1 MLSTILSSR
10 EIWCNAKQYYARHSI
25 LSNSK
30 WYNANGTTAKQCYA
44 RKYYART
51 PILSKEN
58 NSIKKIMP
66 QYQVLLVL
74 KFIFLFR
81 NWIPTIHPAYHRILT
96 YLILLSLTFLVPLMK
111 LYWIKVFNEF
121 FGSMYI
127 SMYSEKKSKSLFF
140 LNPPIRV
147 IKHRQL

>member
-1 MLSTILSSR
+1 MQRIYRHNASTIQ
-10 EIWCNAKQYYARHSI
+10 C
-25 LSNSK
+25 K
-30 WYNANGTTAKQCYA
+30 WYYCETVLCREVLCKN
-44 RKYYART
+44 
-51 PILSKEN
+51 PHKEN
-58 NSIKKIMP
+58 NSMKKIMP
-66 QYQVLLVL
+66 QHQVPLVL

-81 NWIPTIHPAYHRILT
+81 SWIPTIHPAYHRILT

-127 SMYSEKKSKSLFF
+127 SMYSERKSKSLFF